1 MKSEKGTNVGKKDL
15 KEKAHYTPPS
25 TTTLPAPQV
34 PESDASVLHY
44 SDGVGYYA
52 VHIGTSALVADA
64 ILELIVQLYRQQ
76 NNGGNTWFYEH
87 TVTAEEASAQKVVI
101 NIHRAILNPNNYE
114 TVTLSYE
121 VSGQTSS
128 GVTFT
133 LAE

>member
-1 MKSEKGTNVGKKDL
+1 MTKKIL
-15 KEKAHYTPPS
+15 KKAHYTPPS

-44 SDGVGYYA
+44 SGGEGYYA
-52 VHIGTSALVADA
+52 VHIGTSALVANA
-64 ILELIVQLYRQQ
+64 TLELIVQLYRQQ

-87 TVTAEEASAQKVVI
+87 TVTAEEAIAQKAVI

>member
-1 MKSEKGTNVGKKDL
+1 MKSEKGTTVDEKDFKK
-15 KEKAHYTPPS
+15 KAHYTPPS

-44 SDGVGYYA
+44 SGGEGYYA

-87 TVTAEEASAQKVVI
+87 TVTAEEASAQKAVI

>member
-1 MKSEKGTNVGKKDL
+1 MKSEKGTNVSKNDL
-15 KEKAHYTPPS
+15 KEKNNYTPPS
-25 TTTLPAPQV
+25 APTLPAPQI
-34 PESDASVLHY
+34 PDADGNFLY
-44 SDGVGYYA
+44 YLDGVGYYA

-87 TVTAEEASAQKVVI
+87 TVTAEEASAQKAVI

>member
-1 MKSEKGTNVGKKDL
+1 MKSEKGTTVDEKDFKK
-15 KEKAHYTPPS
+15 KAHYTPPS

-34 PESDASVLHY
+34 PESDASVLHD
-44 SDGVGYYA
+44 SGGEGYYA
-52 VHIGTSALVADA
+52 VHIGTSALVANA
-64 ILELIVQLYRQQ
+64 TLELIVQLYRQQ

-87 TVTAEEASAQKVVI
+87 TVTAEEAIAQKAVI
-101 NIHRAILNPNNYE
+101 NIHRAILNPNNNE

>member
-1 MKSEKGTNVGKKDL
+1 MKSEKGTTVDEKDFKK
-15 KEKAHYTPPS
+15 KAHYTPPS

-44 SDGVGYYA
+44 SGGEGYYA
-52 VHIGTSALVADA
+52 VHIGTSALVANA
-64 ILELIVQLYRQQ
+64 TLELIVQLYRQQ

-87 TVTAEEASAQKVVI
+87 TVTAEEAIAQKAVI
-101 NIHRAILNPNNYE
+101 NIHRAILNPNNNE